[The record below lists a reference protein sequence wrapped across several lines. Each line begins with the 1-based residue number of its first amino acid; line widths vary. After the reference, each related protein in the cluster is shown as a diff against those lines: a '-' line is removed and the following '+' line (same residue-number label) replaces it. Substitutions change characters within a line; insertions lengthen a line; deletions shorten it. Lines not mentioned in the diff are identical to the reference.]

1 MNCNPSE
8 VYSLGFLYLD
18 FNVRCFMRQSIQE
31 KIGFVRLRTPPTII
45 FLLCKA
51 NTGISF
57 VRDSVLRTEKLSKS
71 DKRKLSGNQVLA
83 WHS

>member
-31 KIGFVRLRTPPTII
+31 KIGFVRLRTPPII
-45 FLLCKA
+45 MCKA
-51 NTGISF
+51 NPGISF